1 MELIKIPE
9 ARVGNLL
16 GPNGEAKAK
25 IEGLTATIITVNAD
39 GDVTIE
45 GESASEF
52 FAKDVVKAIGRGF
65 EPQDAEKLL
74 SDRFMLEIMDL
85 KEICR
90 SENEISRV
98 KGRVIGEDG
107 KMKLEIEAAT
117 DSKISVY
124 GWTVSIISP
133 MDSMVYAQKAI
144 NRIIDGA
151 QLTTVFN
158 DLARYKREI
167 FANRLMG
174 K

>member
-1 MELIKIPE
+1 MELIKIPA
-9 ARVGNLL
+9 ARVGNLI
-16 GPNGEAKAK
+16 GPNGETKK
-25 IEGLTATIITVNAD
+25 RLEGLTSTKIEVNIEGEA
-39 GDVTIE
+39 TIE
-45 GESASEF
+45 GESANEF

-65 EPQDAEKLL
+65 EPKDAENLL
-74 SDRFMLEIMDL
+74 SDKFMLEIMDL

-90 SENEISRV
+90 SENEIQRV

-107 KMKLEIEAAT
+107 KMKLEIESAT
-117 DSKISVY
+117 DSKVSVY
-124 GWTVSIISP
+124 GWTVSVISP

-158 DLARYKREI
+158 DLAKYKREI